1 MTPVMLIC
9 SELMV
14 ELDRARSKHP
24 IPFNSSHE
32 GYAII
37 LEELEEAW
45 EEIKKQERSNA
56 KVRKELIQVGAM
68 VIRFIQDVIERV
80 PTVAVEFPFPL
91 RKAPSDAAEY
101 ESITFYPFSLG
112 GGKRCS
118 EHWHNWN
125 CTRLHDHPGDH
136 VAGGYDVIMARW
148 PR

>member
-24 IPFNSSHE
+24 KPFNSSHE

-68 VIRFIQDVIERV
+68 VIRFIQDVIDLQKFKMRSIDRDCPV
-80 PTVAVEFPFPL
+80 CKALTGLPCAV
-91 RKAPSDAAEY
+91 
-101 ESITFYPFSLG
+101 G
-112 GGKRCS
+112 C
-118 EHWHNWN
+118 
-125 CTRLHDHPGDH
+125 PG
-136 VAGGYDVIMARW
+136 
-148 PR
+148 